1 MIVLTAA
8 QVAEAVSGK
17 LTSQL
22 DPETVVEGPVVIDSR
37 DSVAGAL
44 FVALPGENVDG
55 HNFIESAIEAGAAFA
70 LSQQEVQAPAVIVQD
85 TQKALGDL
93 ARAVLARLKNINL
106 VAVTGSVGKTTTK
119 DLLSQL
125 LSDLGPTIAP
135 RGSFNNEVGM
145 PLTVLRA
152 DTETKY
158 LVLEMGASGIG
169 NLDYLTSI
177 ATPDVSVV
185 LAVGRAHLGEFGG
198 IEAVA
203 QAKSELVTGT
213 DPSGTVILNS
223 ADERVIAMKEKAG
236 DRRTVTFSPATE
248 IDADV
253 QALDIDMADGATAS
267 FTLSARGQ
275 TAPVALQLVGRHQV
289 SNALAAACVA
299 LELGM
304 STGRVAEL
312 LSSAKPLSYGR
323 MRVTKRSDGVQI
335 INDAYN
341 ANPDSMSAALESLT
355 HFSAGRTWAVLGEM
369 LELGDE
375 SASAHFEVGARAS
388 ELGIDR
394 VVAVGK
400 GAAQIAA
407 GAESGSNPPELVE
420 AVADPHGASMV
431 LEQHLR
437 SGDAVLIKASNGTGL
452 WRLGDDL
459 VRKNQEDN

>member
-8 QVAEAVSGK
+8 QVAEAVSGQ
-17 LTSQL
+17 LTPNL
-22 DPETVVEGPVVIDSR
+22 DPNARIEGPVVIDSR

-44 FVALPGENVDG
+44 FVALPGEKVDG
-55 HNFIESAIEAGAAFA
+55 HDYIEAAIEAGAAFA
-70 LSQQEVQAPAVIVQD
+70 LSQQQVDAPAIIVED

-93 ARAVLARLKNINL
+93 ARAVLTQLENTVV

-125 LSDLGPTIAP
+125 LADLGQTIAP

-152 DTETKY
+152 DEGTAY

-169 NLDYLTSI
+169 HLDYLTSI
-177 ATPDVSVV
+177 ATPDISVV

-203 QAKSELVTGT
+203 QAKAELVTGT
-213 DPSGTVILNS
+213 SQNGTVILNA
-223 ADERVIAMKEKAG
+223 ADERVIAMKDKAD
-236 DRRTVTFSPATE
+236 DRPALTFSPVPE
-248 IDADV
+248 VKADV
-253 QALDIDMADGATAS
+253 QALNLTVTDAGTAS
-267 FTLSARGQ
+267 FTLAARGHE
-275 TAPVALQLVGRHQV
+275 APVELQLVGRHQV

-304 STGRVAEL
+304 SVERVAEL
-312 LSSAKPLSYGR
+312 LSVAKPLSYGR
-323 MRVTKRSDGVQI
+323 MRLTQRPDGVQI

-341 ANPDSMSAALESLT
+341 ANPDSMTAALESLT
-355 HFSAGRTWAVLGEM
+355 HFSSGRTWAVLGEM
-369 LELGDE
+369 LELGSE
-375 SASAHFEVGARAS
+375 SDAAHFEVGVKAG

-394 VVAVGK
+394 VIAVGD
-400 GAAQIAA
+400 GASQIAA
-407 GAESGSNPPELVE
+407 GARSCDTPPQLVE
-420 AVADPHGASMV
+420 AVADPAAASMV
-431 LEQHLR
+431 LERHLR
-437 SGDAVLIKASNGTGL
+437 RGDAVLIKASNGTGL

-459 VRKNQEDN
+459 VGNQEDN